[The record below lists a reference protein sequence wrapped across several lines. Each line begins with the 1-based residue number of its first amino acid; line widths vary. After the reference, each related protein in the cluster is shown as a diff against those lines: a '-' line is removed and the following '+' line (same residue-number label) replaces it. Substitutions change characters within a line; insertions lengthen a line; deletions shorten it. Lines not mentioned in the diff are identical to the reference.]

1 MKHRMLQDN
10 VLLRLEE
17 RETASPGGI
26 LHPGFAYKTSA
37 NDPTAKKDRDPR
49 IKSTGVR
56 WARVVAVGSGHY
68 EGCKKCGCER
78 KAFIPTTLRV
88 GDRVLV
94 GELSGHDYS
103 LDVKG
108 LRQRDRTEKFDQLD
122 EETGELRVVRE
133 GEVMLLDEQHRADW
147 ALCDKLNE
155 ALHAPD
161 TIRDPHAAYLGNDA
175 GLLPAA
181 GSGSFVGLVK

>member
-1 MKHRMLQDN
+1 MVQDN
-10 VLLRLEE
+10 ILLRLEE

-26 LHPGFAYKTSA
+26 IHPGFAYKTSA

-56 WARVVAVGSGHY
+56 WARVVAVGKGHY

-78 KAFIPTTLRV
+78 KTFIPTTLRV

-108 LRQRDRTEKFDQLD
+108 LRQRDRTEVF
-122 EETGELRVVRE
+122 GEMRVVRE
-133 GEVMLLDEQHRADW
+133 GEVMLVEREEDE
-147 ALCDKLNE
+147 C
-155 ALHAPD
+155 PD
-161 TIRDPHAAYLGNDA
+161 TVKDAGLDPHAAYLGNDA

>member
-1 MKHRMLQDN
+1 MGPTMLRMIQDN
-10 VLLRLEE
+10 VLVRLEP
-17 RETASPGGI
+17 REAASPGGI
-26 LHPGFAYKTSA
+26 LHPGFTYKSSGGD
-37 NDPTAKKDRDPR
+37 NTAKKDRDPR
-49 IKSTGVR
+49 VKSTAVR
-56 WARVVAVGSGHY
+56 WARVVAIGGGHF

-108 LRQRDRTEKFDQLD
+108 LRQRDRTEVF
-122 EETGELRVVRE
+122 GEMRVVRE
-133 GEVMLLDEQHRADW
+133 GEVMLVEREDEA
-147 ALCDKLNE
+147 C
-155 ALHAPD
+155 PD
-161 TIRDPHAAYLGNDA
+161 TVKDSGPDADPHAAYLGNDA

>member
-56 WARVVAVGSGHY
+56 WARVIACGPGHF

-108 LRQRDRTEKFDQLD
+108 LRQRDRTEVF
-122 EETGELRVVRE
+122 GEMRVVRE
-133 GEVMLLDEQHRADW
+133 GEVMLVEREDEA
-147 ALCDKLNE
+147 C
-155 ALHAPD
+155 PD
-161 TIRDPHAAYLGNDA
+161 TVKDAGLDPHAAYLGNDA

>member
-10 VLLRLEE
+10 ILLRLEE

-26 LHPGFAYKTSA
+26 LHPGFTYKTSA

-56 WARVVAVGSGHY
+56 WARVVAVGKGHY

-78 KAFIPTTLRV
+78 STFIPTTLRV

-108 LRQRDRTEKFDQLD
+108 LRQRDRTEVF
-122 EETGELRVVRE
+122 GEMRVVRE
-133 GEVMLLDEQHRADW
+133 GEVMLVEREEDE
-147 ALCDKLNE
+147 C
-155 ALHAPD
+155 PD
-161 TIRDPHAAYLGNDA
+161 TVKDSGLDADPHAAYLGNDA
-175 GLLPAA
+175 GLLPPA
-181 GSGSFVGLVK
+181 GSGSFIGLVK

>member
-26 LHPGFAYKTSA
+26 IHPGFTYKTSA

-49 IKSTGVR
+49 IKATGVR
-56 WARVVAVGSGHY
+56 WARVLATGPGHY

-78 KAFIPTTLRV
+78 KTFIPTTLRV

-122 EETGELRVVRE
+122 EETGELRIIRE
-133 GEVMLLDEQHRADW
+133 SEAMLIDREDEA
-147 ALCDKLNE
+147 C
-155 ALHAPD
+155 PD
-161 TIRDPHAAYLGNDA
+161 TVKDAGLDPHAAYLGNDA

-181 GSGSFVGLVK
+181 GSGSFIGLVK

>member
-56 WARVVAVGSGHY
+56 WAQIVAIGPGHY

-78 KAFIPTTLRV
+78 KTFIPTTLRV

-108 LRQRDRTEKFDQLD
+108 LRQRDRTEVF
-122 EETGELRVVRE
+122 GELRVVRE
-133 GEVMLLDEQHRADW
+133 GEVMLVEREEDE
-147 ALCDKLNE
+147 C
-155 ALHAPD
+155 PD
-161 TIRDPHAAYLGNDA
+161 TVKDADPHAAYLGNDA

-181 GSGSFVGLVK
+181 GSGSFVGLVKP